1 VANGNGQN
9 IILLQE
15 AFQRDYGLRSE
26 SIQQGVR
33 GSPMKKIFKW
43 ILLILVVGFVVAQFF
58 QVARTNPPFAAAQTI
73 DNIVNV
79 PADVHATLTRA
90 CGACHS
96 NQTDWPWYS
105 HVAPTSWF
113 VVDHVN
119 DGRRHMNFS
128 TWVRPGHEPQDSI
141 DRLKA
146 MCREVQ
152 SGGMP
157 LTSFEIMHWHSW
169 LSADDVKQICDWST
183 AEQKRLGT
191 M

>member
-1 VANGNGQN
+1 M
-9 IILLQE
+9 LQRH
-15 AFQRDYGLRSE
+15 FPRDYRRQLELASHRA
-26 SIQQGVR
+26 R
-33 GSPMKKIFKW
+33 GSLMKKIFKW

-58 QVARTNPPFAAAQTI
+58 QVARTNPPFTATQTI

-119 DGRRHMNFS
+119 QGRRRINFS

-146 MCREVQ
+146 ICREVQ

-183 AEQKRLGT
+183 AEQKRLSGNASGN
-191 M
+191 